1 MFEKEI
7 RRKSEELLETKTVD
21 MVIGYTSGSLP
32 FQARPVLIS
41 SPEDTEQLV
50 WNHFSSPNLARY
62 LLPYRDSSKKIA
74 LLAKGCDARAVMVLI
89 QEKQFPRERV
99 HIIGLPCPGMI
110 SKTKLEKELGEIK
123 EEDFSFEKDTFLWQG
138 KKWEIFPFLE
148 DTCSRCRYPNPPL
161 YDELIGE
168 KREPWGS
175 SSTDYLEK
183 INGQSKEERWQ
194 FWEEELSRCIRCY
207 VCRNACPLCYCKECF
222 AESDLPRW
230 VSGVPTLSDN
240 LFFHLGRSM
249 HLAGRCV
256 ECGAC
261 ERACPE
267 EIKIGLLPLKVE
279 MIIKNNFSFEAGLSL
294 EEDAPLLTYRET
306 DPGEFIK

>member
-7 RRKSEELLETKTVD
+7 RRKAKELLEAKTVD
-21 MVIGYTSGSLP
+21 LVIGYTSGSLP
-32 FQARPVLIS
+32 FQARPILVS
-41 SPEDTEQLV
+41 SPEDVGKLV
-50 WNHFSSPNLARY
+50 WNHFARSNLARY

-74 LLAKGCDARAVMVLI
+74 LLAKGCDARAVAVLL
-89 QEKQFPRERV
+89 QEEQFPRERI
-99 HIIGLPCPGMI
+99 HIIGLPCPGVI
-110 SKTKLEKELGEIK
+110 SRRKLEEKLGEIK
-123 EEDFSFEKDTFLWQG
+123 EEDFSWEENSFLFQG
-138 KKWEIFPFLE
+138 EKWEVRPFLE
-148 DTCSRCRYPNPPL
+148 DTCARCRYPNPPL

-168 KREPWGS
+168 EKEPWRDGS
-175 SSTDYLEK
+175 VDYLKELD
-183 INGQSKEERWQ
+183 NQSREERWQ
-194 FWEEELSRCIRCY
+194 FFAAELSRCIRCY
-207 VCRNACPLCYCKECF
+207 ACRNACPLCYCKECF
-222 AESDLPRW
+222 AESDSPRW
-230 VSGVPTLSDN
+230 VNGVPTLSDN

-279 MIIKNNFSFEAGLSL
+279 EIVRENFSFEAGLSL
-294 EEDAPLLTYRET
+294 EEEAPLLTYKES